1 MAEDQVWT
9 ASEAENLTKPVVSVL
24 VISYNTREMTLEC
37 LRSLEATTR
46 APHEVIVFDNASGD
60 GSADAIA
67 DAFPPEQYPHI
78 RLIRSEK
85 NLGFAGGNNA
95 AALHASGHY
104 ILLLNPDTVVLEGA
118 VDNLLAFAREVPHA
132 RIWGGRTLFP
142 DGSLNPGS
150 CWQRMTLWNVFSR
163 TSGLANIFPN
173 SRFFNP
179 EAYPGWKRDSV
190 RPVDLVAG
198 CLLLMERDFWEE
210 LGGFDLGYFMYGEEA
225 DLCMRARKAGAD
237 PHITP
242 EATIVHYGEASMPER
257 SEKVSLLLKGKIELA
272 KRHFP
277 SWQRPLGVGLLRLWP
292 LTRVATCRIGR
303 LVFKSPKIEKTYG
316 MWSAV
321 WARRTFWRDGY

>member
-142 DGSLNPGS
+142 YGSLNPGS